1 MLVALAFA
9 LLAGGLRAQTTAIS
23 DDFAADIRKVLNAT
37 KGKETMADM
46 MSASFGQMASQ
57 LGMTEE
63 EAGKMAAFVV
73 ERIYPKVEVKMVELY
88 ARHFTHDEVKQLVA
102 FYETPAGRKA
112 GEKAPVIAAEGV
124 KIGAGMA
131 SDIQAAVMEFMRQR
145 K

>member
-23 DDFAADIRKVLNAT
+23 DDFAADIRKVLSAT

-46 MSASFGQMASQ
+46 MSATYGQMASQ

-63 EAGKMAAFVV
+63 EAGKMADFIV

-88 ARHFTHDEVKQLVA
+88 ARHFTPAEVKQLAA